1 MFLLAT
7 ILFLASCAGGAVGTA
22 ASLYL
27 ARLDNPFY
35 LGLQHAIGWG
45 ASVLALFTGYLLD
58 RTDRKKALSF
68 GLLSGSLLRFLLGTS
83 LGLIG
88 PWTFL
93 GLYLVDNILELLL
106 EVRVLVPRLVPQ
118 EREKAHGRLYTASL
132 LADLLGAP
140 LGAFLFVQNPSWPF
154 FLGGALGFVAIHFAA
169 RLPPIPPLG
178 KAPPGVLAG
187 LRWLYQEAF
196 FRRLAGAVLG
206 ASFLRVMPFALL
218 PLWSLQAGYGPIGYG
233 LLSTAFSLG
242 GALGGLLAGKLK
254 GKRPQ
259 RVLSLLF
266 LMDAG
271 AVLGLLYKP
280 PLPLGLLLVALLGI
294 SAILLGVQEVVLR
307 QALAPDALLGRV
319 GGGMRF
325 LSGSA
330 GLLGA
335 LLAGIVGGKL
345 GLEEVYLG
353 AGLGFLLLALAAWGF
368 LGQIEKRAR

>member
-1 MFLLAT
+1 M
-7 ILFLASCAGGAVGTA
+7 GTA
-22 ASLYL
+22 AALYL
-27 ARLDNPFY
+27 AHLDNPLY

-45 ASVLALFTGYLLD
+45 VSVLALLTGYLLD
-58 RTDRKKALSF
+58 RIDRRKALLF
-68 GLLSGSLLRFLLGTS
+68 GLLSGSFLRFLLGAS

-88 PWTFL
+88 PWAFL
-93 GLYLVDNILELLL
+93 GLYLAGNIFELFL

-154 FLGGALGFVAIHFAA
+154 FLGGALSFMALHFAA

-178 KAPPGVLAG
+178 KASPGVLAG

-196 FRRLAGAVLG
+196 FRRLAGMVLG

-218 PLWSLQAGYGPIGYG
+218 PLWALEVGYGPVGYG

-242 GALGGLLAGKLK
+242 GALGGLLAGRLK
-254 GKRPQ
+254 GRRPQ
-259 RVLSLLF
+259 RVLGLLF
-266 LMDAG
+266 LLDAG
-271 AVLGLLYKP
+271 AILGLLLKP
-280 PLPLGLLLVALLGI
+280 PLPLGLLLVALLGM

-335 LLAGIVGGKL
+335 LLAGVVGGKV

-353 AGLGFLLLALAAWGF
+353 AGLGFLLLALAAWGL
-368 LGQIEKRAR
+368 LGQIGRGAR